1 MKKLS
6 GWSRLFIV
14 MNAIWAAL
22 ATTVLIL
29 AVVYEKNPDYIEFLM
44 IYIISFVAPISLWV
58 LIRSVAWVIEGFRRK
73 DPHE

>member
-1 MKKLS
+1 MRNLS

-44 IYIISFVAPISLWV
+44 TYIISFVVPISLWV
-58 LIRSVAWVIEGFRRK
+58 LVRSVAWVIEGFRSK
-73 DPHE
+73 DKD

>member
-1 MKKLS
+1 MKNLS

-29 AVVYEKNPDYIEFLM
+29 AVVYQKNPDYIEFLM

-58 LIRSVAWVIEGFRRK
+58 LIRSVAWVIEGFRSK
-73 DPHE
+73 DKD

>member
-1 MKKLS
+1 MKNLS

-44 IYIISFVAPISLWV
+44 IYIISFVAPSSLWL
-58 LIRSVAWVIEGFRRK
+58 LIRSVAWVIEGFRSK
-73 DPHE
+73 DKD